1 MVAYARQPLS
11 SSMTA
16 ELSYIQ
22 LKAAN
27 EARVSVSASREN
39 GFMSEPS
46 FCHLVQRQNA
56 LAQSLARNEASSLE
70 LFSC

>member
-27 EARVSVSASREN
+27 EARVSVSASREKS
-39 GFMSEPS
+39 FMSEPS
-46 FCHLVQRQNA
+46 VLPSGAAAEC
-56 LAQSLARNEASSLE
+56 LAVATQERT
-70 LFSC
+70 LFIKAI